1 MFDCKSTIKTAS
13 YLTSDDRYAFSCE
26 RGILGWCESL
36 AFNFC
41 FIICAHP
48 SIYAHYHVNGT
59 LRATPAPRPSV
70 FDCPL
75 REINDIERRSAKI
88 PSFGIKYRKV
98 YQLLRLIMQAQSA
111 GDPVKYKYFDFYV
124 RLKQTPSTLSLQSP
138 NPSLSDPSL
147 SSPVQFDYLVLRDQI
162 KQR

>member
-1 MFDCKSTIKTAS
+1 
-13 YLTSDDRYAFSCE
+13 
-26 RGILGWCESL
+26 
-36 AFNFC
+36 
-41 FIICAHP
+41 
-48 SIYAHYHVNGT
+48 
-59 LRATPAPRPSV
+59 
-70 FDCPL
+70 
-75 REINDIERRSAKI
+75 
-88 PSFGIKYRKV
+88 
-98 YQLLRLIMQAQSA
+98 MQAQSA